1 MSAEQYFLDQLVKT
15 DTELYK
21 SKKYIKTLE
30 ESIINTTAQMNIISA
45 YLTTDSAII
54 SEAFLK
60 AQEENK
66 KLIKRN
72 EELLDHLVQVC
83 KFVELKINLSTKN

>member
-1 MSAEQYFLDQLVKT
+1 MSVEQYYLDQLYKA
-15 DTELYK
+15 DTELYE
-21 SKKYIKTLE
+21 SKKYIKSLE

-45 YLTTDSAII
+45 FLTKDTAII
-54 SEAFLK
+54 SEALVK

-66 KLIKRN
+66 QLIKRN
-72 EELLDHLVQVC
+72 EELLDHLVQIC